1 MSYIDPTTGARVAV
15 STFGEWP
22 EGSGVEAR
30 RIVNWKSAFDGPVT
44 DETDETITYGKHEG
58 TNVWW
63 IYLPGCGRGNLR
75 NHKIEEHEDGTI
87 TVSPSIRM
95 TGHKDGKPMERHGFL
110 VRGRWHEV

>member
-1 MSYIDPTTGARVAV
+1 VSYIDPTTGARVAV

-30 RIVNWKSAFDGPVT
+30 RVASDKAIVT
-44 DETDETITYGKHEG
+44 DEAEIVYGKTDYG
-58 TNVWW
+58 FWW
-63 IYLPGCGRGNLR
+63 ISFPECGVGGLR
-75 NHKIEEHEDGTI
+75 NHTVTEHEDGTI

-95 TGHKDGKPMERHGFL
+95 TGHKDGKPTERHGFL

>member
-1 MSYIDPTTGARVAV
+1 M

-22 EGSGVEAR
+22 EGSGVEAL
-30 RIVNWKSAFDGPVT
+30 RIEASQIATIP
-44 DETDETITYGKHEG
+44 DETIAYWKDGDSSRA
-58 TNVWW
+58 WW
-63 IYLPGCGRGNLR
+63 IYLPGCGAGNLP